1 MCIRMIYLSCYLCFP
16 KAMYSH
22 ESCDGLIGVLN
33 DKFLNQIRSNG
44 PDFFNQWRANL
55 DNNKLKNKLINLLY
69 TAFRVNSIPVMKL
82 TGHFTHY
89 LETQLA
95 YIIFES
101 LLIDPLDS
109 SNNDINKIRL
119 LDIPIGDIFYD
130 LPKKDNDIL
139 NRFINRFSRL
149 KEKQINFSENIKGVD
164 KILLNMKLEIELENV
179 ISTIDFNYLIQRIY
193 NDFNSK
199 NNLDKQKLQ
208 EEISLNI

>member
-1 MCIRMIYLSCYLCFP
+1 
-16 KAMYSH
+16 MYSH

-109 SNNDINKIRL
+109 SNNDINKIPL

-139 NRFINRFSRL
+139 NKFINRFSRL

-193 NDFNSK
+193 NDFNYK

>member
-109 SNNDINKIRL
+109 SNNDINKIPL

-130 LPKKDNDIL
+130 LPIRSL
-139 NRFINRFSRL
+139 IF
-149 KEKQINFSENIKGVD
+149 
-164 KILLNMKLEIELENV
+164 
-179 ISTIDFNYLIQRIY
+179 FN
-193 NDFNSK
+193 N
-199 NNLDKQKLQ
+199 
-208 EEISLNI
+208 

>member
-1 MCIRMIYLSCYLCFP
+1 MIYMCCYLCFP

-33 DKFLNQIRSNG
+33 DKFLNQIRSEG

-55 DNNKLKNKLINLLY
+55 DNNKIKNQLINLLY
-69 TAFRVNSIPVMKL
+69 TAFKVNSIPVMKL

-109 SNNDINKIRL
+109 SNNNINNFPL
-119 LDIPIGDIFYD
+119 LNIPIDDILYD
-130 LPKKDNDIL
+130 LPKKDNDTL
-139 NRFINRFSRL
+139 KKFINRFSQL
-149 KEKQINFSENIKGVD
+149 KEKKIDFSNNIKAID
-164 KILLNMKLEIELENV
+164 KTLLNMKLEIELENV
-179 ISTIDFNYLIQRIY
+179 ISNINFNSLIQKIY

-199 NNLDKQKLQ
+199 NNLDKHNLQKQ
-208 EEISLNI
+208 IRLNI